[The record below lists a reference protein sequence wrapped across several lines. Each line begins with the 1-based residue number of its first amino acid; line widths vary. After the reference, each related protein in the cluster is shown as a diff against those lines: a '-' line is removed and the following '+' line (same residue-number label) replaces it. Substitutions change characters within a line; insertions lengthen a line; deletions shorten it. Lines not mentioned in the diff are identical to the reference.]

1 MSILKLSSLSQNTEF
16 YTWEERE
23 IGHDRDRKCGEE
35 IQTCYHNLVSLME
48 LNFILHV
55 GFSKEIM
62 WVRLWSWS
70 DMMNYG
76 GGKEVLLLP
85 A

>member
-1 MSILKLSSLSQNTEF
+1 
-16 YTWEERE
+16 
-23 IGHDRDRKCGEE
+23 
-35 IQTCYHNLVSLME
+35 ME

-85 A
+85 AWEEGEKEVIFVEEKWMVMDGL

>member
-1 MSILKLSSLSQNTEF
+1 
-16 YTWEERE
+16 
-23 IGHDRDRKCGEE
+23 
-35 IQTCYHNLVSLME
+35 
-48 LNFILHV
+48 
-55 GFSKEIM
+55 M

-85 A
+85 AWEEGEKEVIFVEEKWMVMDGL